1 MFARGCGFLVQKK
14 IRRFFAADFYKF
26 RDYYFCIGRIFIL
39 RKSVAAP
46 PCLPCRPTFPFV
58 GISHFF
64 CFVSHGGITVPSG
77 PTLLSVHFDISICET
92 CLPLSHVSMFWPSHL
107 TRIFAIPQTEALCRI
122 QTVRVQKQSRMSMWV
137 LRSFRRSCRQFE
149 LQPSLESSLL
159 CRCSR

>member
-1 MFARGCGFLVQKK
+1 MRLFSSKK
-14 IRRFFAADFYKF
+14 NPPFFAADFYKF

-77 PTLLSVHFDISICET
+77 PTLLSVHFDISICDT
-92 CLPLSHVSMFWPSHL
+92 CLPLSHVSMFWPSHF
-107 TRIFAIPQTEALCRI
+107 TRILCHTPNGSFVSNSDGTCPKTEPHVHVGFEKLSQELSAI
-122 QTVRVQKQSRMSMWV
+122 
-137 LRSFRRSCRQFE
+137 
-149 LQPSLESSLL
+149 
-159 CRCSR
+159 